1 MKVRNISGTLSLLGL
16 AAMFS
21 SFATAADSGGY
32 GGISVGR
39 SSADFDEA
47 RVTRNLLGP
56 GFAATSIADDDRDT
70 GYKVFG
76 GYQFNKN
83 FAVEGGYFDLGKFNF
98 AATTVPAGT
107 LTGNFRVRGLNLDA
121 VGILPITAQ
130 FSAFGRVG
138 VQYAKTRDSFA
149 GTGAVVVANANRSE
163 RDTNYK
169 YGLGMQYDFT
179 PSLGM
184 RVEAERYRI
193 NDAVQ
198 GKDNIDLVSVGLVY
212 RFGGK
217 TPAPTPVSAPVYRP
231 PVETPA
237 PAKVVTPPPE
247 PAREVTARPPPPPP
261 RETVSPPPPVQPPIR
276 NDRN

>member
-1 MKVRNISGTLSLLGL
+1 MNMRNVSGTLGLLGL
-16 AAMFS
+16 AAIFS
-21 SFATAADSGGY
+21 PIATAAESGGY

-47 RVTRNLLGP
+47 RVTRDLLGP
-56 GFAATSIADDDRDT
+56 GFAATSISDDDRDT

-76 GYQFNKN
+76 GYQVNKN
-83 FAVEGGYFDLGKFNF
+83 FAVEAGYFDLGKFNF
-98 AATTVPAGT
+98 TATTAPAGT

-121 VGILPITAQ
+121 VGILPITEK

-149 GTGAVVVANANRSE
+149 GTGAVLVANPNRSE

-193 NDAVQ
+193 NDAVR

-217 TPAPTPVSAPVYRP
+217 TPTPVPVSAPAYRP
-231 PVETPA
+231 PVETPP
-237 PAKVVTPPPE
+237 PAKVVTPPP
-247 PAREVTARPPPPPP
+247 PAREVTAPPPPP
-261 RETVSPPPPVQPPIR
+261 RESVTSPPPPPPQPPIR
-276 NDRN
+276 KDRN